1 MYLSDAKKMYE
12 YGQKLLAMFESVPM
26 LSSRI
31 ILYAN
36 ALNKMAFIQNSL
48 GKLTDSMENIRKIRN
63 IEKSYPQ
70 FAKRVS
76 PDLIFKLSVIMET
89 DLYLCIPD
97 YKTGAA
103 QIPRIES
110 ELKKFGTSL
119 SKHTLY
125 VLYYNITLLY
135 FGTANYHKALKWL
148 NKILTENKDDYTLD
162 LICGARILFL
172 ITHIE
177 LGNED
182 LLEYA
187 AQSTHRYLTTRK
199 RKYKVE
205 SLFLDL
211 LKVLLNPDRKKD
223 LPAVYPQMLMQFKKL
238 KTDPYE
244 KGAFEYF
251 DFTSWIESKIGNR
264 SFAEVIREKAKS
276 VL

>member
-1 MYLSDAKKMYE
+1 M
-12 YGQKLLAMFESVPM
+12 
-26 LSSRI
+26 
-31 ILYAN
+31 
-36 ALNKMAFIQNSL
+36 
-48 GKLTDSMENIRKIRN
+48 
-63 IEKSYPQ
+63 
-70 FAKRVS
+70 
-76 PDLIFKLSVIMET
+76 IFKLSVIMET

-172 ITHIE
+172 IIHIE
-177 LGNED
+177 LGNDD

-187 AQSTHRYLTTRK
+187 AQSTHRYLTARK

-205 SLFLDL
+205 SIFLDL
-211 LKVLLNPDRKKD
+211 LNIILNPSRKKEMIT
-223 LPAVYPQMLMQFKKL
+223 LLGEILVQFKQL
-238 KTDPYE
+238 KSDPYE
-244 KGAFEYF
+244 QGAFELF
-251 DFTSWIESKIGNR
+251 DYISWIESKIENR
-264 SFAEVIREKAKS
+264 PFADIVKDKAGRA
-276 VL
+276 